1 MPRPSVRHLIV
12 ESALRVLHG
21 KGFHASSVQDI
32 TDAAGVPKGSFYNH
46 FKSKEE
52 LAVEILDIYGKESRG
67 DLLFTEGKPP
77 LARLRSHFEF
87 LAGRLKK
94 GGFDAGCLLGN
105 FSVEMAD
112 NVPPMRKALGKAL
125 SGWTE
130 AVAAVLRQAQ
140 AEGELDPAADAVRLA
155 RFLVNA
161 WEGAVARTRVTRD
174 AVPFDDFF
182 VLVFG
187 SLLVP
192 APEVRSKAARIK
204 AKAPSAR

>member
-32 TDAAGVPKGSFYNH
+32 TEAAGVPKGSFYNH

-52 LAVEILDIYGKESRG
+52 LAVEILDIYGKESRI
-67 DLLFTEGKPP
+67 DLLFAGEKPP

-87 LAGRLKK
+87 VAERLKR
-94 GGFDAGCLLGN
+94 GDFDAGCLLGN

-112 NVPPMRKALGKAL
+112 SVPAMRKALGEAL
-125 SGWTE
+125 VGWTE
-130 AVAAVLRQAQ
+130 AVASVLRQAQ
-140 AEGELDPAADAVRLA
+140 AEGDLDPSADAVRLA
-155 RFLVNA
+155 RFLINA

-182 VLVFG
+182 VLMFG
-187 SLLVP
+187 FLLVP
-192 APEVRSKAARIK
+192 APEVRGKAAK
-204 AKAPSAR
+204 AKAPPAR